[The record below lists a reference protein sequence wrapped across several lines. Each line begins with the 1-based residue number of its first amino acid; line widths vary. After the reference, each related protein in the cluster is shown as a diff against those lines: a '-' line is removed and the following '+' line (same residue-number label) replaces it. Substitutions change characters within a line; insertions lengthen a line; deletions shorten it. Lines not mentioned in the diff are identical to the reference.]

1 MASSPTLL
9 QNRNFR
15 RLLAADAISHAGTQ
29 ITSVALPLTAVVALQ
44 AGALDTGLLNA
55 AQQAAFLL
63 LGLPAGVW
71 VDRLRRRP
79 ILVTTD
85 LARAALLLT
94 LPVAWWLDLLTL
106 PHLYVVAFGLSAATV
121 FFDVAYRSYLP
132 TLLDKDQLVRGN
144 GAIES
149 VAGLSRV
156 AGPGVGGWA
165 VQLVGGPVA
174 LLADAFSYLASAL
187 CLRGIDAHEALEDR
201 PAERRALSGE
211 IWEGVTFVL
220 RDPALRAIATS
231 AAVSNFCGAA
241 IAVLQVLFLIRTV
254 GISPGLYGMLLMA
267 GAAGGLVAAVTSGR
281 LAGRIGQARL
291 IWLAPTVCTPFALL
305 IPFTGAGWE
314 LSWFVVATL
323 MTATGGVLFN
333 VAQASYRQAI
343 SPDHLLG
350 RVTASTRFIAWGVL
364 PFGATAGGLLGE
376 LYSTRDGLWVVAL
389 AQLLSLAPLLL
400 SPLRRMRNF

>member
-1 MASSPTLL
+1 MSSPALL

-29 ITSVALPLTAVVALQ
+29 ITLVALPLTAVVALR
-44 AGALDTGLLNA
+44 ARALDTGLLNA

-63 LGLPAGVW
+63 IGLPAGVW

-79 ILVTTD
+79 ILVTAD
-85 LARAALLLT
+85 LVRAVLLLT
-94 LPVAWWLDLLTL
+94 LPVAWWLGLLTL
-106 PHLYVVAFGLSAATV
+106 PHLYVVTFGLSAATV
-121 FFDVAYRSYLP
+121 FFDVAYRSFLP
-132 TLLDKDQLVRGN
+132 TLLDKDQLIGGN

-156 AGPGVGGWA
+156 AGPGVGGWT
-165 VQLVGGPVA
+165 VQLVGGPAA
-174 LLADAFSYLASAL
+174 LLADVFSYLASAL
-187 CLRGIDAHEALEDR
+187 CLRKIDAREALEDR
-201 PAERRALSGE
+201 TAERRGLWSE
-211 IWEGVTFVL
+211 IREGLAFVL
-220 RDPALRAIATS
+220 RDPVLRATATS
-231 AAVSNFCGAA
+231 AAISNFCTSA

-254 GISPGLYGMLLMA
+254 GVSPGLYGMLLMA
-267 GAAGGLVAAVTSGR
+267 GAAGGLLGAVTSGR
-281 LAGRIGQARL
+281 LAGQIGQARL
-291 IWLAPTVCTPFALL
+291 VWLAPTVCTPFALL
-305 IPFTGAGWE
+305 IPLTGAGWG

-323 MTATGGVLFN
+323 ITATGGVLYN

-343 SPDHLLG
+343 TPDHLLG
-350 RVTASTRFIAWGVL
+350 RVTASTRFIAWGVM

-376 LYSTRDGLWVVAL
+376 LYGTRGALWGLVL